1 MYTIV
6 WRLSVIKYNI
16 ADFLP
21 DAKISNHAFTVDVRG
36 YSFLYKKARFGAV
49 SPGLSVTFA
58 ALYSQNTPH
67 MDWRVNRNRQI
78 P

>member
-21 DAKISNHAFTVDVRG
+21 DAKISNHAFTVPNISLDLDKV
-36 YSFLYKKARFGAV
+36 YVEVNLFGDLE
-49 SPGLSVTFA
+49 PLEEEE
-58 ALYSQNTPH
+58 
-67 MDWRVNRNRQI
+67 D
-78 P
+78 

>member
-21 DAKISNHAFTVDVRG
+21 DAKISNHAFTVPNISLDLDKV
-36 YSFLYKKARFGAV
+36 YVEVNLFGD
-49 SPGLSVTFA
+49 LEE
-58 ALYSQNTPH
+58 LE
-67 MDWRVNRNRQI
+67 D
-78 P
+78 